1 MKRIVLMAF
10 VAASLCVP
18 AAQAA
23 APKGPT
29 MAQFNALKAQ
39 LAKDEKKIKALEVES
54 NYTYGV
60 MLCLNANN
68 ADTFQ
73 GTWQAVDALA
83 TSLGKPA
90 MFGTQTTVVDD
101 SDACNVL
108 GKITRSHA
116 IPTNVLLFSAVAK
129 LITG

>member
-1 MKRIVLMAF
+1 MKRIGTIAFMA
-10 VAASLCVP
+10 VSLCVP
-18 AAQAA
+18 AAQASA
-23 APKGPT
+23 AKGPT

-39 LAKDEKKIKALEVES
+39 LVKDEKKIKDLQFES

-90 MFGTQTTVVDD
+90 IFGAQTTIVDD
-101 SDACNVL
+101 ADACNGL
-108 GKITRSHA
+108 GKITRSHTV
-116 IPTNVLLFSAVAK
+116 PTNVLLFSAVAK